1 MVDASPRDDRHP
13 TSAHG
18 TLDIVAFCPTSR
30 SGLRPLSWR
39 AALGVAALATTAV
52 GCGGS
57 SNGPDAERFCGEI
70 AADPA
75 AVVAPSLD
83 SADALADTLDHY
95 RLLGDLAPIGIASE
109 WQVLIDTVETATT
122 VVPED
127 PDSMQRLVADAFAME
142 RSAVE
147 VHDWVLSNCGVDLG
161 PVTTIVPHGPAV
173 TLPDEPLFIEGPDGE
188 LAPLTPPNSDDEV
201 EPEPADG
208 G

>member
-1 MVDASPRDDRHP
+1 MANAP
-13 TSAHG
+13 HG
-18 TLDIVAFCPTSR
+18 TLDIVVHSARFRTRRRLVAP
-30 SGLRPLSWR
+30 G
-39 AALGVAALATTAV
+39 AAVAVIAMGAMV

-57 SNGPDAERFCGEI
+57 GETPDAERFCGEI

-83 SADALADTLDHY
+83 SAEALSETLGHY
-95 RLLGDLAPIGIASE
+95 RMLDALAPIGIADD

-127 PDSMQRLVADAFAME
+127 PDSMQRLVAEAFAME
-142 RSAVE
+142 RSAVA
-147 VHDWVLSNCGVDLG
+147 VHAWVLANCGVDLG

-188 LAPLTPPNSDDEV
+188 LEPLWPA
-201 EPEPADG
+201 EPEPQPEPG
-208 G
+208 E

>member
-1 MVDASPRDDRHP
+1 MP
-13 TSAHG
+13 AHG
-18 TLDIVAFCPTSR
+18 TLNIVALRPISR

-39 AALGVAALATTAV
+39 AAVGIAALTTTVV

-75 AVVAPSLD
+75 AVVAAPLD
-83 SADALADTLDHY
+83 SAAALSATLEHY
-95 RLLGDLAPIGIASE
+95 QMLNTLAPIGIADS

-127 PDSMQRLVADAFAME
+127 PDSMQRLVAEAFAME

-147 VHDWVLSNCGVDLG
+147 VHAWVLANCGVDLG
-161 PVTTIVPHGPAV
+161 PVTTIVPHGRAV
-173 TLPDEPLFIEGPDGE
+173 TLPDEPLFIEGPDGSLEPLLPAQSEGE
-188 LAPLTPPNSDDEV
+188 L
-201 EPEPADG
+201 EPTEGD
-208 G
+208 